1 MKEKDLNINL
11 NINELN
17 TILRALA
24 NLPYNQVNTL
34 IEKIQQQARMQLEQG
49 NGVSHNSEHELKN
62 N

>member
-34 IEKIQQQARMQLEQG
+34 IVKIQQQARMQLEQG